1 MIRIKKIKRGL
12 LPALILT
19 LSLGPF
25 SNTLL
30 AQQQVKSL
38 IAVRPGYFIAKLDNS
53 FEVVAQQE
61 YPVTLDQLHAY
72 IQVFNQERR
81 PIAIK
86 QWKNS
91 FVIRPDTVGI
101 VEIDVALKDT
111 VETKRIRVKPIK
123 AVGRLGNYTANQNI
137 KIGIG
142 AFKAQEGIKAVIE
155 NYDIDAYCKVYGFE
169 VIRVSKWDEVERS
182 VNTGARFN
190 GATRAIINHASTG
203 DLFIFRRIMYRCP
216 GSEEIQ
222 RLEDMTFEIK

>member
-1 MIRIKKIKRGL
+1 MIGIKKIKSGFL
-12 LPALILT
+12 SALILT
-19 LSLGPF
+19 LLLGPF

-30 AQQQVKSL
+30 AQKQAKSL
-38 IAVRPGYFIAKLDNS
+38 IAVRSGYFIAKLDNS

-61 YPVTLDQLHAY
+61 HPVTLDQLQAY

-81 PIAIK
+81 PVAIK

-101 VEIDVALKDT
+101 VEIDIALKDT
-111 VETKRIRVKPIK
+111 VETKRIRIRPIK

-169 VIRVSKWDEVERS
+169 VLRVSKWDEVERS
-182 VNTGARFN
+182 VNTGARFS
-190 GATRAIINHASTG
+190 GATRAIINHASAG